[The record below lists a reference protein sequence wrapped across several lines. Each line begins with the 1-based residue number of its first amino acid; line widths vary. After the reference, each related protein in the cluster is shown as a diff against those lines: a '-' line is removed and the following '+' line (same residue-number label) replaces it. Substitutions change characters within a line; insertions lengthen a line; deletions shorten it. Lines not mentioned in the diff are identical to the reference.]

1 MFDDYLIFLI
11 ILFVAAALVRDEFVF
26 TILYLFTGAYILGRW
41 WTSRALKSLQ
51 LTRIVDSRAFI
62 GEDVPVRLEVRNRG
76 LLPIVW
82 LRLHD
87 SLPIELATTGPFNR
101 VVTLGPQGHAVYEYK
116 LFTRKR
122 GCYSLGPLVASSGD
136 VLGMAGVS
144 HREQVSEYFTV
155 YPRIVLLPHLKLPS
169 RSPMGSLRHHQ
180 PLYEDPT
187 RVLNKRDYTSGDS
200 LRRVDWKATAVAGRL
215 QVKQYEPSITLE
227 TAILLNLNLAEYPLR
242 ARIDGTEL
250 AIVTAASVANW
261 VVAKKQSVGLNTNG
275 FDPLNQMQR
284 FHPLPIRKGQG
295 HLMRI
300 LDQLA
305 RIEAGEGLPFQEMI
319 GRECVHLPWGATL
332 LLITG
337 SADETLFDQLF
348 QARRAGFSPV
358 LILTG
363 QLPQVMRVRQLAQNF
378 DIPFFHFRSEM
389 DLEMWK

>member
-1 MFDDYLIFLI
+1 MFEDYLIFLI

-41 WTSRALKSLQ
+41 WTRRALKSLN
-51 LTRIVDSRAFI
+51 LKRIVDSRAFI

-76 LLPIVW
+76 LLPLVW

-87 SLPIELATTGPFNR
+87 SLPVELATKGPFNR
-101 VVTLGPQGHAVYEYK
+101 VVTLGPQGHAVFEYK

-136 VLGMAGVS
+136 VFGMAGD
-144 HREQVSEYFTV
+144 HRLEQVPEYFTV
-155 YPRIVLLPHLKLPS
+155 YPRIILLPHLKLPS
-169 RSPMGSLRHHQ
+169 RSPMGSMRHHQ

-187 RVLNKRDYTSGDS
+187 RVLNKRDYVSGDS

-227 TAILLNLNLAEYPLR
+227 TAIFLNLNLTEYPLR
-242 ARIDGTEL
+242 ARIDATEL

-284 FHPLPIRKGQG
+284 FNPLPIRKGQG

-300 LDQLA
+300 LDHLA
-305 RIEAGEGLPFQEMI
+305 RIEAGEGLPFQEII

-358 LILTG
+358 LILSG

-378 DIPFFHFRSEM
+378 EIPFFHFRSEM
-389 DLEMWK
+389 DLETWK